1 MQRAGPFDEH
11 YEIANPQ
18 PWNRLSFKPG
28 DVGADYLEWPVH
40 RQAFPQGDDGGPS
53 GLQGR

>member
-1 MQRAGPFDEH
+1 MQRAGPFDEQ